1 MSYTAQ
7 ILSRGKNVLSPRVIR
22 TDKGAIE
29 TVDHLDP
36 LQEAYNLLLLEAGEE
51 PKRDGLLKTPERAA
65 KAWKF
70 LTSGYKENPI
80 EILQSAVFEE
90 EYHEMVMVRDIE
102 FFSLCEH
109 HLLPFF
115 GKVHVAY
122 FAAGKIVGLSKLP
135 RVVDAVARRLQVQ
148 ERMTTQIAE
157 YIESTP
163 NPRGVAGMVEAVHM
177 CMMMCGV
184 EKQNSATTTTAMRGV
199 FDSDYRSRDLFLNS
213 LNKSRS

>member
-22 TDKGAIE
+22 TDKNAIE
-29 TVDHLDP
+29 TADQLDP

-51 PKRDGLLKTPERAA
+51 PKREGLLKTPERAA

-70 LTSGYKENPI
+70 LTSGYGENPI
-80 EILQSAVFEE
+80 EILKSAVFEE

-122 FAAGKIVGLSKLP
+122 YAAGKIVGLSKLP

-148 ERMTTQIAE
+148 ERMTTQIAD
-157 YIESTP
+157 YIESTL
-163 NPRGVAGMVEAVHM
+163 NPRGVAVMVEAVHM
-177 CMMMCGV
+177 CMMMRGV
-184 EKQNSATTTTAMRGV
+184 EKQNSATTTTSMRGV
-199 FDSDYRSRDLFLNS
+199 FDTDWRSRDLFLNS

>member
-1 MSYTAQ
+1 M
-7 ILSRGKNVLSPRVIR
+7 
-22 TDKGAIE
+22 
-29 TVDHLDP
+29 DP

-51 PKRDGLLKTPERAA
+51 PKREGLLKTPERAA

-70 LTSGYKENPI
+70 LTSGYGENPI
-80 EILQSAVFEE
+80 EILKSAVFEE

-122 FAAGKIVGLSKLP
+122 YAAGKIVGLSKLP

-148 ERMTTQIAE
+148 ERMTTQIAD
-157 YIESTP
+157 YIESTL
-163 NPRGVAGMVEAVHM
+163 NPRGVAVMVEAVHM
-177 CMMMCGV
+177 CMMMRGV
-184 EKQNSATTTTAMRGV
+184 EKQNSATTTTSMRGV
-199 FDSDYRSRDLFLNS
+199 FDTDWRSRDLFLNS

>member
-7 ILSRGKNVLSPRVIR
+7 ILSKGRNPLSPRVIR
-22 TDKGAIE
+22 TDENAIE
-29 TVDHLDP
+29 AVERFDP
-36 LQEAYNLLLLEAGEE
+36 LEKAYNLLLIEAGEE
-51 PKRDGLLKTPERAA
+51 PRREGLLKTPERAA

-70 LTSGYKENPI
+70 LTSGYKENPV

-115 GKVHVAY
+115 GKAHIAY
-122 FAAGKIVGLSKLP
+122 YAAGKIVGLSKLP

-148 ERMTTQIAE
+148 ERMTTQIAD
-157 YIESTP
+157 YIEATLK
-163 NPRGVAGMVEAVHM
+163 PRGVAVMVEAVHM
-177 CMMMCGV
+177 CMMMRGV
-184 EKQNSATTTTAMRGV
+184 EKQNSATTTTALRGV
-199 FDSDYRSRDLFLNS
+199 FDTDWRSRDMFLNS
-213 LNKSRS
+213 LNKSRG